1 MAGASCAFL
10 LFLLMVSQ
18 PRDASPFTVSC
29 LPVSMNGILGE
40 SVVFPL
46 LNPGAFKSITW
57 HSPSPANAEAYA
69 SHRPLAVITP
79 GAPGALPHISM
90 EDERYRGRAR
100 LHNQSYSL
108 EISNLMLADVVM
120 YSWET
125 ASADS
130 NIFYSY
136 DLHIHK
142 RLSEPEIRI

>member
-46 LNPGAFKSITW
+46 LNPGVFKSITW
-57 HSPSPANAEAYA
+57 HGPSPANAEAYA
-69 SHRPLAVITP
+69 SRRPLAVITP

-130 NIFYSY
+130 NIFCSY
-136 DLHIHK
+136 DLHTHK